1 MVPQG
6 RLHTKI
12 PALVLQKRAP
22 WLFFVLQEACCSS
35 STGCKMKSLSGTWS
49 QYLSGLE
56 LCSSMASTTT
66 DNDVHDDPPTRSMWS
81 LQHLARRKIQLVLAK
96 TERGY
101 SSTNQQRSEQLP
113 IPPLLRRVVAR
124 DAFILEEVSWDHLCL
139 GLGGWEVLESTRLPT
154 SQTPSRASVT
164 SEVSEIPTSSSQDKP
179 EEGSMFGF
187 NINPTEVFRPQLAPK
202 ANDNLHVRNARRP
215 AVQKQD

>member
-1 MVPQG
+1 
-6 RLHTKI
+6 
-12 PALVLQKRAP
+12 
-22 WLFFVLQEACCSS
+22 
-35 STGCKMKSLSGTWS
+35 MKSLSGTWS

-139 GLGGWEVLESTRLPT
+139 GLGGWEILESTRLPT

-187 NINPTEVFRPQLAPK
+187 NINPTEVFRPQLASK
-202 ANDNLHVRNARRP
+202 ANDNLQVSLFYTHVILIDNPHLASSSERGIFLSFMNT
-215 AVQKQD
+215 

>member
-1 MVPQG
+1 
-6 RLHTKI
+6 
-12 PALVLQKRAP
+12 
-22 WLFFVLQEACCSS
+22 
-35 STGCKMKSLSGTWS
+35 
-49 QYLSGLE
+49 
-56 LCSSMASTTT
+56 MASTTT

-81 LQHLARRKIQLVLAK
+81 LQHLARRKIQLVLSK

-113 IPPLLRRVVAR
+113 IPPLLRKVVAR